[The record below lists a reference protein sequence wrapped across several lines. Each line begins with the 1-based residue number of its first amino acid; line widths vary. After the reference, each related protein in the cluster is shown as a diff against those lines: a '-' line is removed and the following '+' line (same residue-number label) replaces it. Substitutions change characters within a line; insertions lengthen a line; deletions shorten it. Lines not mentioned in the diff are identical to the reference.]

1 VLKSIKKK
9 GEIKMHEPKPGF
21 IVFLII
27 LFILFNKNSK
37 KSSYTTEEMRKEN
50 IKRWRDKNSSSS
62 NY

>member
-1 VLKSIKKK
+1 
-9 GEIKMHEPKPGF
+9 MHEPNAGF